1 MHKHGHT
8 FTVEQKLL
16 NITFLITEKEKY
28 RSKQVSLMQLI
39 KSM

>member
-8 FTVEQKLL
+8 FTVEH
-16 NITFLITEKEKY
+16 ITFLITEKEKY
-28 RSKQVSLMQLI
+28 RSKQVALMQLI